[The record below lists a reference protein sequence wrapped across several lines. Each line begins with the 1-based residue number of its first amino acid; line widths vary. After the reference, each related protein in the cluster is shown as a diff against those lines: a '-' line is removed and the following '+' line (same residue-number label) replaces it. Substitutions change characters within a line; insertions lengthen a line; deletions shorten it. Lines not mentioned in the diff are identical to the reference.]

1 MSTELVIQY
10 IVVGMIVAACAVTAF
25 RKLLPNLTNRWLAA
39 ASIHFGRKRDSRVAQ
54 TLSRH
59 LQPKQ
64 ATSHS
69 CADGCATCNA
79 CGPKK
84 PAAARPQT
92 DAPDSRL
99 AAQMDEPV
107 PLHFHASSR

>member
-1 MSTELVIQY
+1 MSIELAIQY
-10 IVVGMIVAACAVTAF
+10 AIVAVIVLASAMVAF

-54 TLSRH
+54 SLSRR

-84 PAAARPQT
+84 PTAARP
-92 DAPDSRL
+92 SR
-99 AAQMDEPV
+99 DEAV
-107 PLHFHASSR
+107 PLHFMPLPERGARGE

>member
-1 MSTELVIQY
+1 MSIELAIQY
-10 IVVGMIVAACAVTAF
+10 AIVAVIVLASAMVAF

-54 TLSRH
+54 SLSRR

-84 PAAARPQT
+84 PAAARP
-92 DAPDSRL
+92 SRNE
-99 AAQMDEPV
+99 AV
-107 PLHFHASSR
+107 PLHFMPLPERGTRGE

>member
-1 MSTELVIQY
+1 MNVGLAVQYALVALIVLTST
-10 IVVGMIVAACAVTAF
+10 VVAF

-54 TLSRH
+54 SLSRH

-79 CGPKK
+79 CGPMR
-84 PAAARPQT
+84 PAAARP
-92 DAPDSRL
+92 AR
-99 AAQMDEPV
+99 DEAPV
-107 PLHFHASSR
+107 PLHFMPIPGPEARRSS

>member
-1 MSTELVIQY
+1 MNVGLAIQY
-10 IVVGMIVAACAVTAF
+10 AVVALIVLTSAVVAF

-54 TLSRH
+54 SLSRR

-84 PAAARPQT
+84 PAAARP
-92 DAPDSRL
+92 SREE
-99 AAQMDEPV
+99 AV
-107 PLHFHASSR
+107 PLHFMPLPERGPRGE